1 MIPCRKSTR
10 HVLAGHRGQIP
21 SHTELLVRPSCGL
34 VVAEI
39 FMQTTVVNTPGMG
52 MPLPAQQ
59 QQALI
64 KLLSD
69 EDQTVYEAV
78 REKILSLGSDTQ
90 IWLKPCQ
97 ISSDPTLRR
106 HAQEIV
112 RHFDRETAD
121 TRFMALCLQDEDK
134 IDLEKGALLL
144 ARTQFPEIN
153 VTAYSALLDDLAG
166 ELREWLAMSDPA
178 QRLLERVNEFIFGKL
193 GFTGNM
199 ENYYDPENSFLNRVL
214 DRRTGNPVSLCVTF
228 VLIAR
233 RLGLP
238 VSVVG
243 LPGHSVCRYVSTSE
257 EVYIDV
263 FNLGKLLT
271 RNDCIEHLNRCKH
284 EVRDEYLQPMTARR
298 ILARMCGNLE
308 QIYTEGNQPD
318 DAARVQRYLFA
329 LTR

>member
-1 MIPCRKSTR
+1 
-10 HVLAGHRGQIP
+10 
-21 SHTELLVRPSCGL
+21 
-34 VVAEI
+34 
-39 FMQTTVVNTPGMG
+39 MQTTVAKLPG
-52 MPLPAQQ
+52 MPLQAQQ
-59 QQALI
+59 QAALI

-69 EDQTVYEAV
+69 DDPTVYEAV
-78 REKILSLGSDTQ
+78 RGKIISLGSDTQ

-97 ISSDPTLRR
+97 LSSDPMVRR
-106 HAQEIV
+106 HAQDIV

-121 TRFMALCLQDEDK
+121 TRFMALCLQDEEK

-144 ARTQFPEIN
+144 ARTQHPEIN
-153 VTAYSALLDDLAG
+153 TAAYSAVMDDYAG
-166 ELREWLAMSDPA
+166 ELREWLADSDPP
-178 QRLLERVNEFIFGKL
+178 QRLLDRVNEFIFGKL

-214 DRRTGNPVSLCVTF
+214 DRRTGNPVSLCVVYILLT
-228 VLIAR
+228 R

-238 VSVVG
+238 VSGVG
-243 LPGHSVCRYVSTSE
+243 LPGHSVCRYVTASE
-257 EVYIDV
+257 ETYIDA

-271 RNDCIEHLNRCKH
+271 RNDCVEHLNRCKH
-284 EVRDEYLQPMTARR
+284 EIKDEYLQPMSARR

-308 QIYTEGNQPD
+308 QIYMEQNQTD

>member
-1 MIPCRKSTR
+1 
-10 HVLAGHRGQIP
+10 
-21 SHTELLVRPSCGL
+21 
-34 VVAEI
+34 
-39 FMQTTVVNTPGMG
+39 
-52 MPLPAQQ
+52 MPLQAQQ
-59 QQALI
+59 QAALI

-69 EDQTVYEAV
+69 DDPAVYEAV
-78 REKILSLGSDTQ
+78 RGKIISLGSDTQ

-97 ISSDPTLRR
+97 LSSDPLVRR
-106 HAQEIV
+106 HAQDIV

-144 ARTQFPEIN
+144 ARTQHPEIN
-153 VTAYSALLDDLAG
+153 LAAYSAVMDDLAG
-166 ELREWLAMSDPA
+166 DLREWLAESDPQ

-214 DRRTGNPVSLCVTF
+214 DRRTGNPVSLCVVYILLT
-228 VLIAR
+228 R

-238 VSVVG
+238 VSGVG
-243 LPGHSVCRYVSTSE
+243 LPGHSVCRYVTASE
-257 EVYIDV
+257 ETYIDA

-284 EVRDEYLQPMTARR
+284 ELRDEYLQPMTARR

-308 QIYTEGNQPD
+308 QIYMEQNQPD